1 METIMD
7 EKLKNELIEHCK
19 RRIRSF
25 ESIGRTDCLGYKE
38 HVVLLSFLEPKFD
51 VKF

>member
-1 METIMD
+1 MD

-19 RRIRSF
+19 RQIRSF
-25 ESIGRTDCLGYKE
+25 ESTGRTDCLRYKE